1 MHGKK
6 YISLENVDFAA
17 VDPEKEEE
25 AHQFAISLTFTSEQE
40 KEVLQN
46 TPITEQDIIE
56 YAKKFNTHPA
66 MIIGRL
72 QHDEYIPYS
81 VGRQF
86 MEPIDLNPAQN

>member
-1 MHGKK
+1 
-6 YISLENVDFAA
+6 

-25 AHQFAISLTFTSEQE
+25 AHQFAIGLTFTREQE
-40 KEVLQN
+40 QEVLKN
-46 TPITEQDIIE
+46 KIITETDIIE

-72 QHDEYIPYS
+72 QHDGHIPYS

-86 MEPIDLNPAQN
+86 IEPVNLNPAQN